1 MTDRE
6 LMQQALEALELL
18 ARYENPATKIQV
30 RKPKDGGPIVTM
42 YPHKVATEAAAPLRE
57 RLAQPEQE
65 PVAWRWKERINNDF
79 DSWVISASEPPP
91 YAIEQQPLYTAPPQR
106 KPEQEPVAW
115 QPIETAPKTGK
126 KVILFY
132 LNRNNF
138 PRTVM
143 ARWLTDDEAAETD
156 TDCVG
161 LEGGWYECID
171 NWDDYTEVA
180 IHEGEPTHWMPL
192 PPAPTSEGKPDVA

>member
-65 PVAWRWKERINNDF
+65 PVAWRWKQRINNDF

-91 YAIEQQPLYTAPPQR
+91 YAIEQQPLYTSPPKR
-106 KPEQEPVAW
+106 EWV
-115 QPIETAPKTGK
+115 G
-126 KVILFY
+126 
-132 LNRNNF
+132 
-138 PRTVM
+138 
-143 ARWLTDDEAAETD
+143 LTDQEVMVAAYQAGFD
-156 TDCVG
+156 
-161 LEGGWYECID
+161 
-171 NWDDYTEVA
+171 
-180 IHEGEPTHWMPL
+180 IHEDYENEDDPEAMHWWTPDGEACDDSLLKLRDLIGTKL
-192 PPAPTSEGKPDVA
+192 KEKNT

>member
-91 YAIEQQPLYTAPPQR
+91 YAIEQQPLYTTPPQR
-106 KPEQEPVAW
+106 KPLSSVELVK
-115 QPIETAPKTGK
+115 IELSLRKYHDYDRYD
-126 KVILFY
+126 LSLHDF
-132 LNRNNF
+132 
-138 PRTVM
+138 
-143 ARWLTDDEAAETD
+143 ARAIEAAHGIKE
-156 TDCVG
+156 
-161 LEGGWYECID
+161 
-171 NWDDYTEVA
+171 
-180 IHEGEPTHWMPL
+180 
-192 PPAPTSEGKPDVA
+192 

>member
-1 MTDRE
+1 MSDLRTAA
-6 LMQQALEALELL
+6 QQALEALE
-18 ARYENPATKIQV
+18 T
-30 RKPKDGGPIVTM
+30 PIHEQSFMQKQNAIT
-42 YPHKVATEAAAPLRE
+42 ALRAA
-57 RLAQPEQE
+57 LAQEQ
-65 PVAWRWKERINNDF
+65 A
-79 DSWVISASEPPP
+79 
-91 YAIEQQPLYTAPPQR
+91 
-106 KPEQEPVAW
+106 EPVAW
-115 QPIETAPKTGK
+115 QRIETAPKTGR

-143 ARWLTDDEAAETD
+143 ARWVTDDEAVETD

-192 PPAPTSEGKPDVA
+192 PPAPTSEETPKKEREQMLADFKAAEETK